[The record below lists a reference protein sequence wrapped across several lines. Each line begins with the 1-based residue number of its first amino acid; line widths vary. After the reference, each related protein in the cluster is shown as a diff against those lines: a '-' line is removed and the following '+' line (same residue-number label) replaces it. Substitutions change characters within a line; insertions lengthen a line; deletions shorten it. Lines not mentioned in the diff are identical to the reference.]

1 MHFGSFTKCD
11 FWILLFGSQSQ
22 LGKKRSELKHLIKER
37 EKKLEE
43 IKQSINVL
51 KVSPFILSDGSF
63 LGKVEQSLI
72 IFSLI
77 SSIRNDMFL
86 NVYCIFLGGLN
97 FCHLDFC

>member
-1 MHFGSFTKCD
+1 M
-11 FWILLFGSQSQ
+11 FGSQSQ

-77 SSIRNDMFL
+77 SYIRNDMFL
-86 NVYCIFLGGLN
+86 NVYCILLGALN
-97 FCHLDFC
+97 F